1 MFIVMI
7 FGSFNMRSTVTIL
20 KQRPSLKY
28 IQKKILSQKDLD
40 RKKIHIESNKKVF
53 IVDS

>member
-1 MFIVMI
+1 M
-7 FGSFNMRSTVTIL
+7 IL

-40 RKKIHIESNKKVF
+40 RKKIHIENNQKAS